1 MPRDHY
7 KPEGSVADDG
17 GADAYELDLD
27 EGLPDPESA
36 IRDAV
41 AAVEARRSAEDSAGT
56 RDGDDDTD
64 EEDTEELV
72 RRLRHEVV
80 EARDRSIRTLADFEN
95 YRRRVERERE
105 EQRRHA
111 AADVL
116 EQFLEVMDNLARALE
131 SAASGEDLRRGVVMI
146 HRQMEDL
153 LGRLGAV
160 PVPAVGSR
168 FDPGWHEAV
177 ARKED
182 PAVDAP
188 TVIEE
193 YQRGYLLHERLLR
206 PARVRVAVPTEPL
219 STEADASDEAVEG

>member
-1 MPRDHY
+1 MCRDHH
-7 KPEGSVADDG
+7 KPEKPVADDG

-41 AAVEARRSAEDSAGT
+41 AAVEARRSADDSAESS
-56 RDGDDDTD
+56 DGDDDTD
-64 EEDTEELV
+64 EDDIEV
-72 RRLRHEVV
+72 RRLRHEVA
-80 EARDRSIRTLADFEN
+80 ELRDRSIRTLADFEN
-95 YRRRVERERE
+95 YRRRVERERD

-116 EQFLEVMDNLARALE
+116 EQFLEVMDNLARALG
-131 SAASGEDLRRGVVMI
+131 SAASGEDLRRGVGMI

-160 PVPAVGSR
+160 PVPAVGAR
-168 FDPGWHEAV
+168 FDPGLHEAV
-177 ARKED
+177 AREED
-182 PAVDAP
+182 PAVEAP

-206 PARVRVAVPTEPL
+206 PARVRVAVPTEPV
-219 STEADASDEAVEG
+219 STEANASDGAVEG